1 LELKHENKRQIQ
13 QKIALHTLPM
23 AFEDAMRVWQFL
35 DIPYL
40 WIDQLCILLD
50 DDDELADEI
59 SNMGY
64 IYENA
69 HVNIGAMVAAETVH
83 EDRRNGLFVDRQNFA
98 FSNNP
103 VCARIRRRGYEKE
116 CSILDDDPRMDLNF
130 KDIMRCGGIMQE
142 RILSPRSIFFD
153 RQLLWK
159 CSELLAC
166 EYFPA
171 GAPIDNDKRLPPS
184 TWGNKTPFNINSM
197 ILDAR
202 KVGSQRMSRLEC
214 WLSQYQ
220 CWMKLVEQY
229 SSCGLTRIAS

>member
-1 LELKHENKRQIQ
+1 LGKDCLPKRLILVDKRHPIHLVELATTESASQYRYATLTHRWSKDPCLELKHENKRQIQ

-23 AFEDAMRVWQFL
+23 AFEDAMRVCQFL

-40 WIDQLCILLD
+40 WIDQLCVLLD

-142 RILSPRSIFFD
+142 RILSPRSIFF
-153 RQLLWK
+153 
-159 CSELLAC
+159 
-166 EYFPA
+166 
-171 GAPIDNDKRLPPS
+171 
-184 TWGNKTPFNINSM
+184 
-197 ILDAR
+197 
-202 KVGSQRMSRLEC
+202 
-214 WLSQYQ
+214 
-220 CWMKLVEQY
+220 
-229 SSCGLTRIAS
+229 